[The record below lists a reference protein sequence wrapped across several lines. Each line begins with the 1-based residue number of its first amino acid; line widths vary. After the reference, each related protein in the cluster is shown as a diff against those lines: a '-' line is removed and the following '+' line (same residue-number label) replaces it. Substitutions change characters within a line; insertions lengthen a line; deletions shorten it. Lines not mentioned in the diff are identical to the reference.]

1 MSKIVDDHILKMCY
15 GYSMKKWEETGRS
28 HQVSKIVD
36 DLLPKLCY
44 GNNMKS
50 EQRT

>member
-1 MSKIVDDHILKMCY
+1 MSKIVDDLIFKMCY
-15 GYSMKKWEETGRS
+15 GNNMKKWEGTGQR
-28 HQVSKIVD
+28 HQVSNIVD

-44 GNNMKS
+44 GNSMKS